1 MKEADVAFALDVPA
15 NTGQVRTVRLFVSA
29 IARQHGC
36 EETSIEDLKLAVSE
50 GCNLA
55 LSTLDEG
62 AGDRLKV
69 LVDVG
74 DQGLAFQLS
83 SVRNQNSGAKRP
95 TTDGA
100 AMLDAATMGR
110 DLITALFPE
119 AQVKEDEQGAKVEL
133 LLPI

>member
-55 LSTLDEG
+55 LSTLDES

-69 LVDVG
+69 LVDVR

-83 SVRNQNSGAKRP
+83 SVRNQDSGAKRT

-100 AMLDAATMGR
+100 AMLDAVTMGR

-119 AQVKEDEQGAKVEL
+119 AQVKEDGQGAKVEL

>member
-1 MKEADVAFALDVPA
+1 MKETDAAFTLDVPA

-50 GCNLA
+50 GCNIA
-55 LSTLDEG
+55 LSTLDES

-69 LVDVG
+69 VVGVG

-83 SVRNQNSGAKRP
+83 SVRNQDSGAKA

>member
-1 MKEADVAFALDVPA
+1 MKETDVAFTLDVPA

-29 IARQHGC
+29 VARQHGC

-55 LSTLDEG
+55 LSTLDES

-69 LVDVG
+69 LVAVG
-74 DQGLAFQLS
+74 NQGLAFQLS
-83 SVRNQNSGAKRP
+83 SVRNQNSDAKGA
-95 TTDGA
+95 TTDA

-119 AQVKEDEQGAKVEL
+119 AQVQEDEQGAKVEL

>member
-1 MKEADVAFALDVPA
+1 MKKADVAFTLDVPA

-55 LSTLDEG
+55 LSTLDES

-69 LVDVG
+69 MVGVDN
-74 DQGLAFQLS
+74 QGLAFQLS
-83 SVRNQNSGAKRP
+83 SVRNRDTAKGTATEEP
-95 TTDGA
+95 G
-100 AMLDAATMGR
+100 MLDAATMGR